1 MDNVQKHLL
10 KEVAELDALPVGA
23 YNIRSDGKSIARNS
37 SANIDIVTK
46 EDKSGI
52 DIKIKDNTK
61 KESVHIPVIISESG
75 LKESVYNDF
84 FIGDNCD
91 VVIIAGCGISN
102 CGSGDSQHDGVHTFY
117 VGKNS
122 KVRYVEKHYGEGS
135 GNGKRSTAGKGRS

>member
-61 KESVHIPVIISESG
+61 KESVHIPVLLSKRLQRRMFVLGYERQ
-75 LKESVYNDF
+75 
-84 FIGDNCD
+84 
-91 VVIIAGCGISN
+91 
-102 CGSGDSQHDGVHTFY
+102 DSC
-117 VGKNS
+117 
-122 KVRYVEKHYGEGS
+122 
-135 GNGKRSTAGKGRS
+135 